1 VATTDTV
8 IKEFQDRRWIVSLDN
23 VVDAA
28 AFEGAVLGALGLQ
41 PTIATFEAALARL
54 GEERSLLILD
64 NLETPWEADAL
75 AVEQRLQ
82 RLAGV
87 PNIALLLRKEARAPS
102 GLRWKIVRVESLPEP
117 AARMLFLDIAPKIV
131 SVASGYRSY

>member
-1 VATTDTV
+1 LPVAILGGPGIGKTTLSLAVATTDTV

-82 RLAGV
+82 RL
-87 PNIALLLRKEARAPS
+87 RRSEH
-102 GLRWKIVRVESLPEP
+102 
-117 AARMLFLDIAPKIV
+117 
-131 SVASGYRSY
+131 SVVNYEKRPGGAQWFEMEDC